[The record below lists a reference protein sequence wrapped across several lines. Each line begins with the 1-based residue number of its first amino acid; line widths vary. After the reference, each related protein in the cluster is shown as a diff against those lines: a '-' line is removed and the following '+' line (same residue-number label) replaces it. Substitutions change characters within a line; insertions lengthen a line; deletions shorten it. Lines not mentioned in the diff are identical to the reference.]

1 MRRASP
7 RLRRPIATPF
17 AIWADFALR
26 TGKDLP
32 TPAQR
37 AAERLSGT
45 KVAVI
50 PTADAPPA
58 KAPRGRKPKARR
70 RAQR

>member
-1 MRRASP
+1 MRRLA
-7 RLRRPIATPF
+7 RLRRPIATAF

-26 TGKDLP
+26 TGKNQP

-45 KVAVI
+45 RVAVI
-50 PTADAPPA
+50 PTDDAPPA
-58 KAPRGRKPKARR
+58 KAAPARKPKARR
-70 RAQR
+70 RAKR

>member
-1 MRRASP
+1 MRRLA

-26 TGKDLP
+26 
-32 TPAQR
+32 A
-37 AAERLSGT
+37 GT

-58 KAPRGRKPKARR
+58 KAAPGRKPKPRR
-70 RAQR
+70 RAKR